1 MSNKKIRPDVLK
13 DGRRIVGTESKT
25 IETPSGVVKNP
36 PSVPGHDSACHAY
49 LTGAGK
55 KRFDGVK

>member
-1 MSNKKIRPDVLK
+1 MNKNNRPDVLK
-13 DGRRIVGTESKT
+13 DGRRIVGSESKT
-25 IETPSGVVKNP
+25 IETPKGVVKNP
-36 PSVPGHDSACHAY
+36 PSVPGHDAACHAY

>member
-1 MSNKKIRPDVLK
+1 MANKKIRPDVLA
-13 DGRRIVGTESKT
+13 DGKRIVGTERKT

-36 PSVPGHDSACHAY
+36 SSVPGMDNAEHAF

>member
-1 MSNKKIRPDVLK
+1 MNKNNRPDVLK

-25 IETPSGVVKNP
+25 IETPKGVVKNP
-36 PSVPGHDSACHAY
+36 SSVPSTDNATHAW
-49 LTGAGK
+49 LSGAGK

>member
-1 MSNKKIRPDVLK
+1 MNKNNRPDVLK
-13 DGRRIVGTESKT
+13 DGRRIVGSESKT
-25 IETPSGVVKNP
+25 IETPKGVVKNP
-36 PSVPGHDSACHAY
+36 SSVPGHDAACHAY